1 MKRDDDLLRRILL
14 EYEERE
20 SYQIMLQPR
29 LGMTADEQKWL
40 GHVYLLVDAG
50 LVVESGEHAV
60 RISSKGH
67 DYLATIKD
75 EQNWNRTKDV
85 AAKVG
90 GVTRLC
96 CTNQLMDGVPLSLD
110 RLIPRFQCWVC
121 RAR

>member
-14 EYEERE
+14 EYEAWE
-20 SYQIMLQPR
+20 SYQILLQPR

-75 EQNWNRTKDV
+75 EQNWKRTKDV

-90 GVTRLC
+90 GVTLGIMGDIAVS
-96 CTNQLMDGVPLSLD
+96 LMKQKIAEVTGLP
-110 RLIPRFQCWVC
+110 IG
-121 RAR
+121 